1 MTSNTEGSACVCGG
15 LPTQSRKVRTS
26 SVKCTLVH
34 LACLR
39 TRATGDGRRAT
50 VRFGPPVWQSV
61 VGRGHR
67 NQSVSFRCGSR
78 VVSLNIDACTIL
90 MASCASVGP
99 SQALFAD
106 SLDTG
111 DRSKWFTY
119 IFILYL
125 IGSVLGPTI
134 AIIIFKAS
142 GMHTSRVR
150 VGGRAGG
157 RVAGG
162 IILHCNGFLE

>member
-1 MTSNTEGSACVCGG
+1 M
-15 LPTQSRKVRTS
+15 
-26 SVKCTLVH
+26 
-34 LACLR
+34 
-39 TRATGDGRRAT
+39 TGDGRRAT
-50 VRFGPPVWQSV
+50 VRFGPPVWLS
-61 VGRGHR
+61 VGRGRHR

-90 MASCASVGP
+90 MVSCASLGP

-125 IGSVLGPTI
+125 IGSILGPTI

-142 GMHTSRVR
+142 DMHTSRVR

-157 RVAGG
+157 SLR
-162 IILHCNGFLE
+162 LEQDLGSAMLTIAFYR